1 MYDILIVGG
10 GVIGCSIARNL
21 SKYEKKII
29 VLEKEA
35 DVCEGTSCANSA
47 IVHSGYDPLPGTLK
61 AKLNVEGNKMFDK
74 LCDELDVEFMRIGS
88 ITLANN
94 EEEVEELNKL
104 MERAKE
110 NGVEVKLLSQEELR
124 EIEPNVTS
132 QALKGLLAPTAGII
146 NPFEL
151 TIASME
157 NAMDNGAELA
167 LNQEV
172 KSIERKDNKFI
183 VHTQNKVYETKM
195 IINAS
200 GVYADIVNEM
210 VNEHSFDIIPR
221 RGEYSILDHFS
232 MDYVKHTLFNVPSA
246 KGKGVLFSPTTH
258 FNYLIGPSADF
269 VDERDDVS
277 TSIKGLSEIKNQVL
291 RLVDDPQYP
300 QQIRTFS
307 GLRAYSDNNDFIIEE
322 TSPSFINVAGIQSP
336 GLASSP
342 AIAKMVED
350 MIKDKKLKE
359 SWNPRRRKAVKL
371 SRMSLE
377 EKNELVKKDKS
388 FGHIVCRCEKVSEG
402 EIVDVIRR
410 NCGATTVKGV
420 KKRIR
425 PGMGKCQGGFC
436 QEEVVRILARE
447 LNKDPMDILYSTS
460 ESHLFVK
467 DLNKEEN

>member
-1 MYDILIVGG
+1 MLAHYVLGFAYRDMGDSPSALRCFNEAVAVADTSDADCDIHQLYLAHCQIAQIFMNRCLADEALQAFGQAMHCAKSLTDSAAIYTVSCLESDAFIIKGD
-10 GVIGCSIARNL
+10 IGKAISR
-21 SKYEKKII
+21 
-29 VLEKEA
+29 KEYSA
-35 DVCEGTSCANSA
+35 EGFQKLGRHQLAAQTK
-47 IVHSGYDPLPGTLK
+47 GTC
-61 AKLNVEGNKMFDK
+61 VEW
-74 LCDELDVEFMRIGS
+74 
-88 ITLANN
+88 LA
-94 EEEVEELNKL
+94 
-104 MERAKE
+104 
-110 NGVEVKLLSQEELR
+110 
-124 EIEPNVTS
+124 
-132 QALKGLLAPTAGII
+132 
-146 NPFEL
+146 
-151 TIASME
+151 
-157 NAMDNGAELA
+157 
-167 LNQEV
+167 
-172 KSIERKDNKFI
+172 
-183 VHTQNKVYETKM
+183 
-195 IINAS
+195 
-200 GVYADIVNEM
+200 
-210 VNEHSFDIIPR
+210 R

-460 ESHLFVK
+460 ESHLFVN
-467 DLNKEEN
+467 DLNKEER